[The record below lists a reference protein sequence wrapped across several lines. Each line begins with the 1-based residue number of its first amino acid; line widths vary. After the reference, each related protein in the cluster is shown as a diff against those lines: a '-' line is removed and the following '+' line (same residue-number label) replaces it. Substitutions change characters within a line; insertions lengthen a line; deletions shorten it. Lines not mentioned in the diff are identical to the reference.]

1 MLFLADFLNKVSY
14 ITGEIIVNFN
24 TLSQSNFLLEPT
36 KPRANIYMFY
46 TMTVSQLVVNLCMT
60 WSS

>member
-14 ITGEIIVNFN
+14 ITGEFIVNFN

-36 KPRANIYMFY
+36 KPRANIYIFY
-46 TMTVSQLVVNLCMT
+46 KMIISQLVVKLCMT

>member
-1 MLFLADFLNKVSY
+1 MLFLTDFFNKVSY

-24 TLSQSNFLLEPT
+24 TLSQINFLLEPT
-36 KPRANIYMFY
+36 KHRANIYIFY
-46 TMTVSQLVVNLCMT
+46 EMIVSQLWVDLCKT